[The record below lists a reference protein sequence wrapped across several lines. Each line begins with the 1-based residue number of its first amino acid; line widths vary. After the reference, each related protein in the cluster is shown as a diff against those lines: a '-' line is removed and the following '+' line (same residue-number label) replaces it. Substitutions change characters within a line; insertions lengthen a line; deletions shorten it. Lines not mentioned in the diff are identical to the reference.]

1 MFKIIIASVLFAS
14 ACAIPAGPPPP
25 PGYGHAPAPHYDP
38 RPYAYEYAVA
48 DDYHGVNFG
57 AHETSDGKAVTGGY
71 EVLLPDGR
79 TQTVNYVADHY
90 TGYVADVKYSGAA
103 APYHPPKPV
112 HVPIHAA
119 PIHAAPYHPG
129 PPIHG

>member
-25 PGYGHAPAPHYDP
+25 AYGHPPAPHYDP

-48 DDYHGVNFG
+48 DEYSGVNFG
-57 AHETSDGKAVTGGY
+57 AHEDSDGKAVKGGY
-71 EVLLPDGR
+71 QVLLPDGR

-112 HVPIHAA
+112 PHPA